1 MPPKTDKAKKM
12 DDLIKKLGI
21 DEKFTRVRKQPKL
34 FNKVKDNVPL
44 KQDYNF
50 MADLLFLPTS
60 DKGFRYLLVM
70 VDLSNNEF
78 DIEEMRNKESNTV
91 LKAMMNIFRRG
102 ILKKPYASI
111 RTDSGSEFKGVFQ
124 KYLYNQN
131 ILHKVALPN
140 RHMQL
145 ANVEA
150 LNKQLGRLFNG
161 YMNEQELKTG
171 KPFRNWTKIIGV
183 VRSDLNK
190 IRKEKLPDNEADHV
204 YPFFDSGV
212 KIKKKIK
219 HVLPVYKVGDL
230 VHRLLDYPMNALGEK
245 QSGTFRQGDYRYEV
259 KPREVDQLYYYSGKV
274 PYRYKLKGI
283 PNASFSEAQLIK
295 A

>member
-1 MPPKTDKAKKM
+1 MPPKTVKPKKM

-21 DEKFTRVRKQPKL
+21 DEKFTRVRKQPKV

-50 MADLLFLPTS
+50 MADVLFLPTS
-60 DKGFRYLLVM
+60 DRGFKYLLVM
-70 VDLSNNEF
+70 VDLANDEF

-150 LNKQLGRLFNG
+150 LNKQMGRLLNG

-171 KPFRNWTKIIGV
+171 QPFRNWTKIIGV
-183 VRSDLNK
+183 VRTDLNK
-190 IRKEKLPDNEADHV
+190 IRKLKLPDNEPEYV
-204 YPFFDSGV
+204 YPFFDSAAKV
-212 KIKKKIK
+212 KKKVIR
-219 HVLPVYKVGDL
+219 VLPTYEVGNL

-245 QSGTFRQGDYRYEV
+245 QTGTFRMGDFRYET
-259 KPREVDQLYYYSGKV
+259 KPRKIKQIFYYTGKV
-274 PYRYKLKGI
+274 PYRYQLEGLK
-283 PNASFSEAQLIK
+283 NASFSESQLFP